1 MQIAVIIPDHSRDS
15 SVSRKVLF
23 KAEDYQIIP
32 EEFMTQEHLDGLTSI
47 SIENNEISQTI
58 KDEVIN
64 HFACVNTVRKSRF
77 S

>member
-1 MQIAVIIPDHSRDS
+1 MQIAVFIPDHSRDS

-32 EEFMTQEHLDGLTSI
+32 EESMAQERLDGLTLI
-47 SIENNEISQTI
+47 SIENNEITQTI
-58 KDEVIN
+58 KDEVFN
-64 HFACVNTVRKSRF
+64 HFACINAVRKTQF